1 MTVVPA
7 ILDLDQTRQDVA
19 APDLLADLQREHLG
33 AVGARIAQAIDR
45 GNGGHYDHVAPL
57 HQGGRG
63 PKPQSIDVLVDRRVL
78 FDVRIRRRHVRF
90 GLVVVVVGDEVLD
103 RVSRKELLQF
113 TVQLGGEGLVVA
125 HHQGREACL
134 LNHARHGDRLPAPRD
149 ALALAH
155 ALGQRPDGFR
165 LVAGR
170 LERKLESET
179 IWCHDISSMGPWP
192 AASPPRPGPLDW
204 TRRADHVAASLPL
217 VQGAAPEADMTRHMR
232 IPIALTVLLTT
243 VISCSDSARQEELA
257 ELRSQRRSL
266 LMQFSSVQNVIRGV
280 QTQALEEPA
289 VRAAQDRFNAELR
302 AAVLRD
308 DPEAADLLD
317 RARAVGHDLQDMA
330 TPQLL
335 QHGEEDPRPVT
346 AEERADV
353 AAELAEVERS
363 LRPVIDRAFQDP
375 AVVQAFATLRDSV
388 VAAMLR
394 IDPGAQRS
402 IDLMAELEAQ
412 VAEIDAEIL
421 RLSE

>member
-1 MTVVPA
+1 
-7 ILDLDQTRQDVA
+7 
-19 APDLLADLQREHLG
+19 
-33 AVGARIAQAIDR
+33 
-45 GNGGHYDHVAPL
+45 
-57 HQGGRG
+57 
-63 PKPQSIDVLVDRRVL
+63 
-78 FDVRIRRRHVRF
+78 
-90 GLVVVVVGDEVLD
+90 
-103 RVSRKELLQF
+103 
-113 TVQLGGEGLVVA
+113 
-125 HHQGREACL
+125 
-134 LNHARHGDRLPAPRD
+134 
-149 ALALAH
+149 
-155 ALGQRPDGFR
+155 
-165 LVAGR
+165 
-170 LERKLESET
+170 
-179 IWCHDISSMGPWP
+179 
-192 AASPPRPGPLDW
+192 
-204 TRRADHVAASLPL
+204 
-217 VQGAAPEADMTRHMR
+217 MTRHMR

-280 QTQALEEPA
+280 QIQALEEPA
-289 VRAAQDRFNAELR
+289 VRAAQDTFNAELR

-308 DPEAADLLD
+308 DPEAVDLLD

-335 QHGEEDPRPVT
+335 QQGEEDPRPVT
-346 AEERADV
+346 AEERAAV

-363 LRPVIDRAFQDP
+363 LRPIIDRAFQDP

>member
-1 MTVVPA
+1 
-7 ILDLDQTRQDVA
+7 
-19 APDLLADLQREHLG
+19 
-33 AVGARIAQAIDR
+33 
-45 GNGGHYDHVAPL
+45 
-57 HQGGRG
+57 
-63 PKPQSIDVLVDRRVL
+63 
-78 FDVRIRRRHVRF
+78 
-90 GLVVVVVGDEVLD
+90 
-103 RVSRKELLQF
+103 
-113 TVQLGGEGLVVA
+113 
-125 HHQGREACL
+125 
-134 LNHARHGDRLPAPRD
+134 
-149 ALALAH
+149 
-155 ALGQRPDGFR
+155 
-165 LVAGR
+165 
-170 LERKLESET
+170 
-179 IWCHDISSMGPWP
+179 
-192 AASPPRPGPLDW
+192 
-204 TRRADHVAASLPL
+204 
-217 VQGAAPEADMTRHMR
+217 MTRHMR